1 MTLVTIVIFSGIAM
15 MAYAMY
21 YVFTPSQP
29 RKKKQPPHQPAVD
42 FAQDDSQRLKEE
54 IQALRGELQRQQA
67 DYSALQTELDTNKKT
82 AEEFQS
88 ELDRRNE
95 WVGKSDEVV
104 DKIKSEN
111 LELKSKFMAKEKELQ
126 EGFAKKIDLER
137 KVRDLEMKVS
147 ALEQEGKEKT
157 SQIEAQRHQLDR
169 AYKEIKLQQ
178 ELVSGYQKKKRSAS
192 GSLRRNLLN

>member
-137 KVRDLEMKVS
+137 KARDLEMKVS